1 MARINAITTR
11 LNGVTGPE
19 KVAIVMLAV
28 GKVHAAKLLERFEED
43 EQKEVVRAMMNMG
56 LVSGDMVERLLGTFL
71 SRIQSSDVF
80 GSVAQ
85 AEQILLSAM
94 PPERVR
100 QLMEELRGAAGRSI
114 WEKLQTVPDAQVAMF
129 VGAESPQTAA
139 FVLTRL
145 PSAQAARVLQQ
156 LPRPLAEDIVKRILN
171 LTPVAKPVV
180 DDVERVLRTEFL
192 TNIGQ
197 NRMSD
202 QHGLV
207 AEIFNQLDHEL
218 ENAMFAALDKEM
230 PESAERIR
238 SLMFTFADLKNID
251 DAGIQIL
258 MQELPPGILPLALKG
273 AAPEM
278 MDLFLRNMAERAARM
293 MREEINGM
301 PKVRLRDVEDA
312 RRQVVNTCK
321 ELIARGEITASS
333 DEDSGWVA

>member
-19 KVAIVMLAV
+19 KVAIIMLAV
-28 GKVHAAKLLERFEED
+28 GKTHAAKLLERFDED
-43 EQKEVVRAMMNMG
+43 EQKDIVRAMMGMG
-56 LVSGDMVERLLGTFL
+56 LVSGDMVERLLTSFVNRL
-71 SRIQSSDVF
+71 QSSDVF

-100 QLMEELRGAAGRSI
+100 ALMEELRGATGRSI
-114 WEKLQTVPDAQVAMF
+114 WEKLQSVPDAQVAAF
-129 VGAESPQTAA
+129 LGAESPQTAA

-145 PSAQAARVLQQ
+145 PPAQAARVLQQ

-192 TNIGQ
+192 TNVGQ

-202 QHGLV
+202 HHGLV
-207 AEIFNQLDHEL
+207 AEIFNHLDHEL
-218 ENAMFAALDKEM
+218 ESVMFASLDREM
-230 PESAERIR
+230 PESSERVR
-238 SLMFTFADLKNID
+238 SLMFTFADLKSID
-251 DAGIQIL
+251 DTGIQLL
-258 MQELPPGILPLALKG
+258 MQELPPGVLPLALKG

-293 MREEINGM
+293 LREEINGM

-312 RRQVVNTCK
+312 RRQVVAVCK

-333 DEDSGWVA
+333 DEDSGWIT

>member
-28 GKVHAAKLLERFEED
+28 GKTHAAKLLERFDED
-43 EQKEVVRAMMNMG
+43 EQKEIVRAMMTMG
-56 LVSGDMVERLLGTFL
+56 LVSGDMVERLLATFV

-85 AEQILLSAM
+85 AEQILLSVL

-100 QLMEELRGAAGRSI
+100 TLMEELKGAAGCSI
-114 WEKLQTVPDAQVAMF
+114 WEKLQSVPDAQVAAF
-129 VGAESPQTAA
+129 LAAESPQTAA

-145 PSAQAARVLQQ
+145 PPAQAARVLQQ

-192 TNIGQ
+192 INIGQ
-197 NRMSD
+197 NRMAD
-202 QHGLV
+202 NHGLL
-207 AEIFNQLDHEL
+207 AEIFNHLDHEL
-218 ENAMFAALDKEM
+218 ESAMFASLDKDM
-230 PESAERIR
+230 PESSERVR

-258 MQELPPGILPLALKG
+258 MQELPPGLLPLALKG

-293 MREEINGM
+293 LREEINGM

-312 RRQVVNTCK
+312 RRQIVNICK
-321 ELIARGEITASS
+321 ELIARGEITASG
-333 DEDSGWVA
+333 EDDGGWVG